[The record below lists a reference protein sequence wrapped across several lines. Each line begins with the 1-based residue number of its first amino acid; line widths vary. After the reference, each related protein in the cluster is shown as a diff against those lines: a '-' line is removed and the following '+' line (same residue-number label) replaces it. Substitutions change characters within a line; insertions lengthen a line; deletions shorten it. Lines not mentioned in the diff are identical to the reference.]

1 MRRILM
7 FTASML
13 FLALAVQAAPADQ
26 PGHASPA
33 PGTANDTLSAVKDA
47 TGHAV
52 GTVSAEMTH
61 SLQGFVT
68 AAAIGDMYEVEAGK
82 IAADRSHNAQVRA
95 FAEKMVTAHTA
106 TTEKLKGLLVDAGG
120 NVTPP
125 AHLDDRHQGMVDELR
140 GAKDQDFDNRYISQQ
155 IAAHDEALI
164 LMRGYAKD
172 GDVPAIRKFAA
183 QTAPVVK
190 MHLKMANA
198 ISQKLK

>member
-1 MRRILM
+1 MKRILLS
-7 FTASML
+7 TASVL

-26 PGHASPA
+26 PGHTSPA
-33 PGTANDTLSAVKDA
+33 PGTSNDTMSAVKDA

-52 GTVSAEMTH
+52 GTVSVEMTH

-68 AAAIGDMYEVEAGK
+68 AAAISDMYEVEAGK
-82 IAADRSHNAQVRA
+82 IAEDRSHNPQVRA
-95 FAEKMVTAHTA
+95 FAEKMVKAHTA

-125 AHLDDRHQGMVDELR
+125 AHLDDRRQGMVDELR
-140 GAKDQDFDNRYISQQ
+140 GAQDKDFDARYISQQ
-155 IAAHDEALI
+155 IDAHKEALI

-172 GDVPAIRKFAA
+172 GDVAAIRKFAA
-183 QTAPVVK
+183 QTAPIVNS
-190 MHLKMANA
+190 HLTMANA